1 MRTRWAERAGRGMMR
16 ASMLTLV
23 VMLITWLLLATLA
36 WSWVVTAARADR
48 ADARRLRRK
57 GRH

>member
-1 MRTRWAERAGRGMMR
+1 
-16 ASMLTLV
+16 MLTVV

-48 ADARRLRRK
+48 ADARRLRRR
-57 GRH
+57 GRR